1 MNTIWKRTY
10 ARETNRFCISSTS
23 MFWKENGEAGW
34 QRVDIRKPSICL
46 EEKKRVKQNMT
57 PTFR

>member
-1 MNTIWKRTY
+1 MSPFRERKNVV
-10 ARETNRFCISSTS
+10 ETNRFCISSTS

-46 EEKKRVKQNMT
+46 EEKKRMKQNMT